1 MKVAVLSESSADE
14 AAVRLL
20 VEAVLGVQTTAPEPL
35 TLRSRGWPAVRDV
48 LPGIIRHLHFQTDVE
63 GLVVVA
69 DSDRSVIHTGQ
80 HDMLEQGQPGCRVC
94 ELRNVHLLTRRRMA
108 ERVGRAPLNIA
119 IGVAVPAVEGWYA
132 RGVVPHV
139 NEAAWSRALQSRQFP
154 YTVVSLKETVYG
166 TARPSIQL
174 ETEQA
179 VAAANRLANDIERL
193 EADFPGGFG
202 ALAADLRRWL

>member
-20 VEAVLGVQTTAPEPL
+20 VEAVLGVQTTSPEPL

-48 LPGIIRHLHFQTDVE
+48 LPTVIRHLHFQTDVE

-69 DSDRSVIHTGQ
+69 DSDRSVIHTVQ
-80 HDMLEQGQPGCRVC
+80 HDMTEDGQPGCRVC
-94 ELRNVHLLTRRRMA
+94 ELRNVHQFTRHRMA
-108 ERVGRAPLNIA
+108 ERVGRAPLKVA

-139 NEAAWSRALQSRQFP
+139 NEAAWSCPAERPVPLYEGELERDGVRNCAAIDPAGNGACDGGSKP
-154 YTVVSLKETVYG
+154 
-166 TARPSIQL
+166 AR
-174 ETEQA
+174 E
-179 VAAANRLANDIERL
+179 
-193 EADFPGGFG
+193 
-202 ALAADLRRWL
+202 